1 MKPRLQPGEANL
13 RLQPGQARPRRQRGQ
28 AIVEYILLMV
38 VLIGV
43 FSSIMRILKDNELA
57 TRFTTGPWEKI
68 NGMIQCGNW
77 VGCGVNQPAPGVHP
91 NTQNR
96 VLTLDPKRM

>member
-1 MKPRLQPGEANL
+1 MSVVDS
-13 RLQPGQARPRRQRGQ
+13 RRERKRNQSGQ
-28 AIVEYILLMV
+28 AILEYILLIV

-43 FSSIMRILKDNELA
+43 FGAIMNVLKANDLA
-57 TRFTTGPWEKI
+57 TRFTSGPWEKL

-96 VLTLDPKRM
+96 VLTLDPKRL

>member
-1 MKPRLQPGEANL
+1 MRRSPRSQ
-13 RLQPGQARPRRQRGQ
+13 QGQARSRHQRGQ

-43 FSSIMRILKDNELA
+43 FGAIMNILKGNDLA
-57 TRFTTGPWEKI
+57 TRFTSAPWEKI

-77 VGCGVNQPAPGVHP
+77 VGCGVNQTAPGVHP